1 MEVEGID
8 NKDFMKV
15 VGQCYMCDLCYM
27 TKCPYTP
34 PREWNLDFPHT
45 MLRAKAIKFKKGE
58 IDFSEKLLAST
69 GVHGQSAG
77 IPIVVQTINALK
89 STKIMRNAMEKTLGV
104 DKHAWLP
111 SYATEKFRHGAVKS
125 KDSEV
130 KDGAK
135 TPSKVAIYSTC
146 YINYNEL
153 GIGHDLLKVIVTIGR

>member
-1 MEVEGID
+1 M
-8 NKDFMKV
+8 
-15 VGQCYMCDLCYM
+15 
-27 TKCPYTP
+27 
-34 PREWNLDFPHT
+34 
-45 MLRAKAIKFKKGE
+45 
-58 IDFSEKLLAST
+58 
-69 GVHGQSAG
+69 HGQFAG

-89 STKIMRNAMEKTLGV
+89 STKIMRNAMEKILCL

-111 SYATEKFRHGAVKS
+111 SHATEKFRHGAVKS

-135 TPSKVAIYSTC
+135 TPGKVAIYSTC